1 MKTKEI
7 LETNKHIP
15 TAQVLEDIGD
25 TEREIRE
32 LEAEASHL
40 EATPAS
46 SQDYKLNNYRASAKR
61 TGIED
66 RKKFVANL
74 RELIHA
80 RTEAGERLS
89 FILERK

>member
-1 MKTKEI
+1 MKKDI

-15 TAQVLEDIGD
+15 TATVLEDIGD

-32 LEAEASHL
+32 LELEATHL
-40 EATPAS
+40 EATPSS